1 MAYGRNDGSKRLIL
15 TTRCLIP
22 GGSDAKLGL
31 KEDEASWVGFFIAA
45 PGQRREF
52 ESNC

>member
-1 MAYGRNDGSKRLIL
+1 MSIRPLL
-15 TTRCLIP
+15 P
-22 GGSDAKLGL
+22 GGRDAKLGL
-31 KEDEASWVGFFIAA
+31 KADEASWVGFFIAA